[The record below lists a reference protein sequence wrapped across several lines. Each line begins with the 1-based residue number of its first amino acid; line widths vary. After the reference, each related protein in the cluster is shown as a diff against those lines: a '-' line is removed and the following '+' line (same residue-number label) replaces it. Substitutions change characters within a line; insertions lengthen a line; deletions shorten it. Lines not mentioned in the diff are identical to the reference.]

1 VAVVIEGITFTLDEA
16 TELAERTK
24 RYVGA
29 GVTPLTPGTT
39 LAVQIDQRVAE
50 GGGTVELNEQEKLA
64 GFAVADEWSQSRD
77 APAAARDLRRAL
89 APDQT

>member
-1 VAVVIEGITFTLDEA
+1 VAVVIEGISFTLDEA
-16 TELAERTK
+16 KELAERTR

-39 LAVQIDQRVAE
+39 LAVQIEQRLAE
-50 GGGTVELNEQEKLA
+50 GGGTVELNEQEELA
-64 GFAVADEWSQSRD
+64 AWAVVDEWCQSSD
-77 APAAARDLRRAL
+77 APAGARDLRRAL